1 MQILLLILYQLF
13 LLCHIDLNNLRKF
26 FEMKIL
32 SFDTSNSFASVAIID
47 DSRILSYN
55 ITKQAS
61 QQAEKLF
68 CLISK
73 SLKDA
78 NVMFD
83 DIDLLMVTNGPGSF
97 TGVRVGL
104 SAALGIKI
112 ASNKIVK
119 SISNFQVLAWKAREL
134 FPNKKNIAVIL
145 DARRE
150 QFYFQIFDMNL
161 NPINESSLMMIDEV
175 FKYLSEEVVFV
186 GDGIK
191 FLPQEYFNESLN
203 IVTNAEILSHASE
216 FYWTNGG
223 YNDLIP
229 LYIRQP
235 DALEI
240 KK

>member
-1 MQILLLILYQLF
+1 
-13 LLCHIDLNNLRKF
+13 
-26 FEMKIL
+26 MKIL
-32 SFDTSNSFASVAIID
+32 SFDTSNSLASVSIIE
-47 DSRILSYN
+47 DSKILSYN
-55 ITKQAS
+55 ITKHSS

-68 CLISK
+68 ELIK
-73 SLKDA
+73 QSLNDA
-78 NVMFD
+78 NAVLD

-104 SAALGIKI
+104 AAALGIKT
-112 ASNKIVK
+112 ASKKMVK

-134 FPNKKNIAVIL
+134 FPNKNKIAVIL

-150 QFYFQIFDMNL
+150 QLYFQMFDINL
-161 NPINESSLMMIDEV
+161 NPINDPSLIMLDEIN
-175 FKYLSEEVVFV
+175 KYLAEDIIFI

-191 FLPQEYFNESLN
+191 FLPGEYFNENLN
-203 IVTNAEILSHASE
+203 IITNAEILSKASE
-216 FYWTNGG
+216 FYWNNGG

-235 DALEI
+235 DALEP